1 MDNIRIL
8 EDNIIN
14 QIAAGEV
21 VERPSSIVKEL
32 VENSIDAGAT
42 SITVETKEGGIS
54 LIRVSDNGGGIPSDE
69 VLSAFMRHATS
80 KISNM
85 DDLERVMT
93 LGFRGEALSSIASVS
108 QVEIITK
115 TPSQIT
121 AKRLEIEGGKVTAE
135 QDIGAVDGT
144 TIKVRNIFFN
154 TPARRKFLKKPGT
167 ESGYI
172 SDIMNKVA
180 LGHPHISF
188 RYVVNDSEILYT
200 NGNGDLKTVIFNV
213 YGKDVAKKLIKV
225 EHSKD
230 DFKIEGYICHPEI
243 NRSNRSYGNIF
254 INGRFIKSDIIQS
267 AVEEAYKTKII
278 IGKFPVFVLNLT
290 INPRLV
296 DVNVHPTKLEVRFSD
311 ERRIFDLFFE
321 AVDTAL
327 KKENLIPSYEVKS
340 KENPFAESS
349 YQIENYHK
357 DNNKVYNSPLLN
369 SDNSEKEAD
378 YYKEEKPRHSINISE
393 IVKDIYKENKE
404 QEGSFVREAQ
414 PKYYSSK
421 EENEKPAPEPYVK
434 PFFNNF
440 RIIGQFFNTYW
451 IVEQNESIFL
461 IDQHAAHER
470 VLFEKFMKKFKSK
483 DIISQRLLSPL
494 GVDLSQRER
503 EVLMNNMA
511 LFGEFGFEIEAFDDE
526 SFALLA
532 VPFIL
537 KDPASPK
544 FFMDIIDM
552 LSEEGSKLDNIYDTK
567 IDAVAMMSCKAAVK
581 GNDRLSYMEAKNL
594 IDELLKLENPFTCP
608 HGRPTVIELKKYEI
622 EKMFKRIQ

>member
-21 VERPSSIVKEL
+21 VERPSSVVKEL

-54 LIRVSDNGGGIPSDE
+54 LIRVSDNGRGIPSDE

-80 KISNM
+80 KIANM
-85 DDLERVMT
+85 DDLEKVMT
-93 LGFRGEALSSIASVS
+93 LGFRGEALSSISSVS
-108 QVEIITK
+108 QVEMITK
-115 TPSQIT
+115 TASQIT
-121 AKRLEIEGGKVTAE
+121 AKRLEIEGGKITAE

-213 YGKDVAKKLIKV
+213 YGKDVAKKLIKA
-225 EHSKD
+225 EYAKD

-327 KKENLIPSYEVKS
+327 KNENLIPSYEVKT
-340 KENPFAESS
+340 KENPFTESS

-357 DNNKVYNSPLLN
+357 DNHKVYNSPLLN
-369 SDNSEKEAD
+369 FTNTENETA
-378 YYKEEKPRHSINISE
+378 YKEEKPRYSVNISE

-404 QEGSFVREAQ
+404 QDGGYVREAK
-414 PKYYSSK
+414 PVYYSAS
-421 EENEKPAPEPYVK
+421 EDNAKPAPEPCVK

-451 IVEQNESIFL
+451 IIEQNESIFL

-470 VLFEKFMKKFKSK
+470 VLFEKLMKKFKSK

-494 GVDLSQRER
+494 GVDLSDKER
-503 EVLMNNMA
+503 EILINNMT
-511 LFGEFGFEIEAFDDE
+511 LFKDFGFEIESFDDE

-552 LSEEGSKLDNIYDTK
+552 LSEEGPKLENIYDTK
-567 IDAVAMMSCKAAVK
+567 IDAIAMMSCKAAVK

-608 HGRPTVIELKKYEI
+608 HGRPTVIELKKYEV